1 MENNN
6 NMDKHKR
13 LLRDKN
19 IIIKFYHEHQNYGD
33 MACKK
38 IAKVYG
44 VTEIAIL
51 KNLKKWGVMR
61 TTGIKYLLRDML
73 INN

>member
-1 MENNN
+1 MTYKE
-6 NMDKHKR
+6 KHER

-19 IIIKFYHEHQNYGD
+19 IIIKFYHEHQKHGD
-33 MACKK
+33 SACTK

-44 VTEIAIL
+44 VAPITIL
-51 KNLKKWGVMR
+51 KNFKKWGVTR
-61 TTGIKYLLRDML
+61 KTGIKYLLRDML